1 MRRMVIS
8 ATGKRAAGLL
18 VAGAIA
24 CSMTAGC
31 LPAVPR
37 AYAAEGVIT
46 INQRAN
52 AEARYTMYQVFVADI
67 NDEDVA
73 THVAWSPANKEAVA
87 AFLGKDAA
95 QTGATTSYDG
105 WLAARDRSGDAA
117 RDNAQNAAEYISE
130 MIAAS
135 ADASETGPIAAKRSG
150 SFAENLAQ
158 HLAAC
163 GRPASP
169 GTAVAGTPY
178 ANAEGY
184 YLAVSSTASIG
195 EGEAG
200 SAPMW
205 IPLGGSMQT
214 IDAKEDAPSLAFHVR
229 EDRDGSGWGKAADS
243 CIGQD
248 LPFRI
253 RGSLPA
259 DIGAYDSY
267 HDRYAVTLAPG
278 VELAGGDVSLVSVSV
293 GGSDVTRLASI
304 EHDDGTLVIDIA
316 DLKAVGGISANDDVE
331 VDFAAHLTGNA
342 TVGEAGNVTAVER
355 TYTADPVTLVERT
368 APKLAVSNYAY
379 QLQAVKVDKSNGE
392 RLSGAR
398 FTVRASDGA
407 AQDKDGLP
415 SAQTP
420 SANTDAESAG
430 LFVQADGSLGGQPHE
445 FASGPDGELAIPA
458 MDEGVY
464 VVHETAAPEGYEPQD
479 TDIVLTIATELDQNE
494 GALASLSAHVAG
506 GEAASVE
513 GDEATRLL
521 SVSKRSGTVRL
532 QAADDR
538 MLELA
543 GTGLQGNGAL
553 FVAAGLLA
561 GAGTTGLAATGR
573 KRREGK

>member
-1 MRRMVIS
+1 MRRMATS

-31 LPAVPR
+31 LPAVPQ

-67 NDEDVA
+67 NDEDIA
-73 THVAWSPANKEAVA
+73 THVAWSPANKEAVTT
-87 AFLGKDAA
+87 FLGKNAG
-95 QTGATTSYDG
+95 QTGATTSYAA
-105 WLAARDRSGDAA
+105 WLAARSKSGDAA

-135 ADASETGPIAAKRSG
+135 ADVPETGPIAAKQSS

-163 GRPASP
+163 GSP
-169 GTAVAGTPY
+169 SSPETAVAGTPY

-278 VELAGGDVSLVSVSV
+278 VELAGGTSPVCVSV
-293 GGSDVTRLASI
+293 GGSDVTKLASI

-316 DLKAVGGISANDDVE
+316 DLKAVGGIDANDDIE
-331 VDFAAHLTGNA
+331 IDFAAHLTGNA
-342 TVGEAGNVTAVER
+342 AVGEAGNVTTVER
-355 TYTADPVTLVERT
+355 TYTADPVTLAERT

-379 QLQAVKVDKSNGE
+379 QLQVVKVDKSTGE
-392 RLSGAR
+392 RLSGAK
-398 FTVRASDGA
+398 FTVRASDGT

-415 SAQTP
+415 SAQAP
-420 SANTDAESAG
+420 NANTDAESAG

-464 VVHETAAPEGYEPQD
+464 VVRETAAPEGYEPQD

-494 GALASLSAHVAG
+494 GAIASLSAHVAG

-521 SVSKRSGTVRL
+521 SVSKRSGTVRM

>member
-1 MRRMVIS
+1 MATS

-31 LPAVPR
+31 LPAVPQ

-67 NDEDVA
+67 NDEDIA
-73 THVAWSPANKEAVA
+73 THVAWSPANKEAVTT
-87 AFLGKDAA
+87 FLGKNAG
-95 QTGATTSYDG
+95 QTGATTSYAA
-105 WLAARDRSGDAA
+105 WLAARSKSGDAA

-135 ADASETGPIAAKRSG
+135 ADVPETGPIAAKQSS

-163 GRPASP
+163 GSP
-169 GTAVAGTPY
+169 SSPETAVAGTPY

-278 VELAGGDVSLVSVSV
+278 VELAGGTSPVCVSV
-293 GGSDVTRLASI
+293 GGSDVTKLASI

-316 DLKAVGGISANDDVE
+316 DLKAVGGIDANDDIE
-331 VDFAAHLTGNA
+331 IDFAAHLTGNA
-342 TVGEAGNVTAVER
+342 AVGEAGNVTTVER
-355 TYTADPVTLVERT
+355 TYTADPVTLAERT

-379 QLQAVKVDKSNGE
+379 QLQVVKVDKSTGE
-392 RLSGAR
+392 RLSGAK
-398 FTVRASDGA
+398 FTVRASDGT

-415 SAQTP
+415 SAQAP
-420 SANTDAESAG
+420 NANTDAESAG

-464 VVHETAAPEGYEPQD
+464 VVRETAAPEGYEPQD

-494 GALASLSAHVAG
+494 GAIASLSAHVAG

-521 SVSKRSGTVRL
+521 SVSKRSGTVRM